1 MYLLDAFY
9 HVTSLDIPSHN
20 ICNNKLFLPPSQ
32 LSHDGGGEGKGWEE
46 GGKCSSM
53 EEVEL

>member
-20 ICNNKLFLPPSQ
+20 ICNNKLFLPPWQ